1 MKIFAIL
8 VMLEVKYPAFH
19 HYYYDSLGVIY
30 LFLMFLIS
38 LRKFQSVPS
47 FLRVFFFFLNHDWV
61 LNFTDALSTSKKM
74 IVCFFPFYLL
84 TW

>member
-47 FLRVFFFFLNHDWV
+47 FLRVFFFFFKNECCILTNTYYIIYMIMCFFLE
-61 LNFTDALSTSKKM
+61 LNF
-74 IVCFFPFYLL
+74 
-84 TW
+84 